1 MRGLV
6 PVGSI
11 VPRHTEAPGASMAS
25 VQGVRNDTPAWLR
38 HARDGWQYRGGQRPP
53 FAEDPGPGQESVWD
67 YPRPPLVVPDNRVVE
82 VSDAHG
88 LLASTDRSA
97 RVLETSHPPAFYLPP
112 ESMIPGRLAVVPGSS
127 HCEWKGA
134 AEYLAIAGTTE
145 PVGWRYP
152 DPYPEFV
159 DYAGWISF
167 YPGRVRC
174 TVDEERVRP
183 QAGGFYGGWITDG
196 VVGPFKGEPGT
207 SGW

>member
-1 MRGLV
+1 MQ
-6 PVGSI
+6 S
-11 VPRHTEAPGASMAS
+11 
-25 VQGVRNDTPAWLR
+25 VRNDPPAWLQQ
-38 HARDGWQYRGGQRPP
+38 ARDGWQYRGARRPP

-67 YPRPPLVVPDNRVVE
+67 YPRPPVVVPDRRAVE
-82 VSDAHG
+82 VSEAQG
-88 LLASTDRSA
+88 LVASTDRSV
-97 RVLETSHPPAFYLPP
+97 RVLETSHPPAFYVPP
-112 ESMIPGRLAVVPGSS
+112 ESVIPGRLVRVPGSS

-134 AEYLAIAGTTE
+134 ADYVAVAGTTE

-174 TVDEERVRP
+174 TVDGEVVRP
-183 QAGGFYGGWITDG
+183 QAGGFYGGWITND

>member
-1 MRGLV
+1 M
-6 PVGSI
+6 
-11 VPRHTEAPGASMAS
+11 
-25 VQGVRNDTPAWLR
+25 RNDTPTWLQ
-38 HARDGWQYRGGQRPP
+38 HARDGWQHRGDQRPP

-67 YPRPPLVVPDNRVVE
+67 YPRPPVVVPDRRAVE
-82 VSDAHG
+82 VSEAG
-88 LLASTDRSA
+88 VLVASTDRSV

-112 ESMIPGRLAVVPGSS
+112 ESVISGRLVLVPGSS
-127 HCEWKGA
+127 HCEWKGM

-159 DYAGWISF
+159 DHAGWISF
-167 YPGRVRC
+167 YPGRVSC
-174 TVDEERVRP
+174 TVDREVVRP
-183 QAGGFYGGWITDG
+183 QAGGFYGGWITDD